1 MKLEHGTFCP
11 LIKDKCKQLDCA
23 FFLQV
28 RGSHPQTGAPVDEWD
43 CAIKWLPVLMIENT
57 NTARGTQAATESMRN
72 EIVERMDNPP
82 HHVPG
87 QLDLIDRIA
96 STPLLTNGDR
106 QHG

>member
-28 RGSHPQTGAPVDEWD
+28 RGQHPQTGAPVDEWD

-57 NTARGTQAATESMRN
+57 NGVRGTQAATESMRN
-72 EIVERMDNPP
+72 EIVDRMDNPAAP
-82 HHVPG
+82 MRNPNR
-87 QLDLIDRIA
+87 LDLMDAI
-96 STPLLTNGDR
+96 NGDKPKLI
-106 QHG
+106 GAN

>member
-28 RGSHPQTGAPVDEWD
+28 RGNHPQTGAPVDEWD

-57 NTARGTQAATESMRN
+57 NTARGTQKATESMRN
-72 EIVERMDNPP
+72 EIVERMDNPN
-82 HHVPG
+82 
-87 QLDLIDRIA
+87 QFDLLDRIA
-96 STPLLTNGDR
+96 ATPPKQIGGN
-106 QHG
+106 